1 MRKAMNH
8 SLKKITLASSLF
20 GLLFAS
26 AVYAAKEAPEASE
39 KEQKWDVNQAPGEV
53 VFADIKVDE
62 GTWMNLDVSPD
73 GKTIA
78 FDMLGDI
85 YTMSITGGEA
95 KNVTNSMAWDM
106 QPRFSP
112 DGKQLSFTSDQ
123 GGGDNIWVMD
133 SDGSDAYQVTKE
145 QFRLLNNAVWS
156 PDGNYL
162 AARKH
167 FTGTRSLGAGEIWLY
182 HKSGGNGIKLNK
194 RPNEQK
200 DLGEPAFTADGQYV
214 LFSRDSTPGRFFEY
228 SKNSN
233 EQIYEIFAI
242 DRHTGDIETWVTGQ
256 GGAVRP
262 TPSPDGK
269 YLAFVRRI
277 REKSTLY
284 LQDRETGAEFPIFK
298 GLERDMQ
305 ETWAIHGVYPN
316 FAWMPDSQAI
326 VFWAAGKIHRI
337 NIGDKEVTE
346 IPFSV
351 TDRREMRQAI
361 SKIQQAAPAD
371 FDVKMLRWL
380 QVAPNGKSAIFQAL
394 GHIYKVALPEGTP
407 QRITNQNEHFEF
419 YPRFSP
425 NGGSIIY
432 TTWHDKEL
440 GTVRIHSLFDGRQRV
455 ISQKPGHYIN
465 PALSP
470 DGRTAVFEAISG
482 GYLTSPLYSNET
494 GIITVDLKTKQ
505 QERISKSGSR
515 PFFGLDP
522 DRIYF
527 SESKVDGEVHSQ
539 KLVSV
544 DLSGND
550 KREHYVGNW
559 INDYAISPDGQ
570 WLAFNQRYQ
579 VYVTP
584 FVAGG
589 KAIATGPKAS
599 NLPVKR
605 FSKFSGAN
613 LSWSA
618 DSQSL
623 NWSMGPNL
631 YQQSL
636 GDKFAFLN
644 ADGKAPEDVE
654 AKVTNI
660 KLPAKADVPQGIIAL
675 TGAKIITM
683 KDEQVIEDGTIVIE
697 NNRIKAIG
705 KASDVSVPSSAQS
718 FDVKGKTI
726 IPGLIDFHWHGPYAN
741 SQMQPQTNWNALASL
756 AFGVTTTHNPSA
768 STEAVFSASEMQKT
782 GQIVAP
788 RLFSTGTILYGAN
801 HYITADVNSLDD
813 AVGHLERMK
822 AVGAFS
828 VKSYNQPRRDQRQ
841 QVLEAAR
848 QTGLLVVPEGGSLF
862 QHNMSMVVDGHTTIE
877 HSLPVPNVYADVKQ
891 LMRQADTAYVPTMG
905 VAYGGIAGERY
916 WYDKTEVW
924 KHPLLSK
931 FVPRQILEARSV
943 RRYKAPEEDYNHVNV
958 ARGSAQLQ
966 DEGVKVLMGAHG
978 QREGLAAHWEMW
990 MFEQGGMT
998 PMEALRTA
1006 TIDGAKVL
1014 GMEKDLGSIE
1024 VGKLADLVVLDADPL
1039 QNLRD
1044 SDKVNM
1050 VMINGRLYQAD
1061 SMNQLAPQKVNR
1073 DSFYFEED

>member
-1 MRKAMNH
+1 M
-8 SLKKITLASSLF
+8 KKITLLTAICSLAL
-20 GLLFAS
+20 GVVANG
-26 AVYAAKEAPEASE
+26 AEE
-39 KEQKWDVNQAPGEV
+39 KKQDDKKWDINKAPGKAY
-53 VFADIKVDE
+53 FADIKVDE

-78 FDMLGDI
+78 FDLLGDI
-85 YTMSITGGEA
+85 YTMPITGGEA
-95 KNVTNSMAWDM
+95 KNITNSMAWDM

-112 DGKQLSFTSDQ
+112 DNKQLSFTSDQ

-133 SDGSDAYQVTKE
+133 TDGSDAYQVTKE
-145 QFRLLNNAVWS
+145 KFRLLNNAVWS

-200 DLGEPAFTADGQYV
+200 DLGEPAFTPDGQYV
-214 LFSRDSTPGRFFEY
+214 LFSRDSTPGRYFEY

-233 EQIYEIFAI
+233 EQIYEVFAI
-242 DRHTGDIETWVTGQ
+242 DRNTGDIETWIRGQ

-269 YLAFVRRI
+269 YIAFVRRI
-277 REKSTLY
+277 REKSSLF
-284 LQDRETGAEFPIFK
+284 LQDRETGAEFPIYK

-316 FAWMPDSQAI
+316 FAWTPDSKEL
-326 VFWAAGKIHRI
+326 VFWAEGKIHKI
-337 NIGDKEVTE
+337 DVASKEVSN
-346 IPFSV
+346 IAFSV
-351 TDRREMRQAI
+351 NDKREMREAVTQMNT
-361 SKIQQAAPAD
+361 AAPEEFNA
-371 FDVKMLRWL
+371 KMLRWL
-380 QVAPNGKSAIFQAL
+380 QVSPNGKTAVFQAL
-394 GHIYKVALPEGTP
+394 GYIYKVNLPNGKP
-407 QRITNQNEHFEF
+407 QRISSQTDHFEF

-432 TTWHDKEL
+432 TTWNDEDL
-440 GTVRIHSLFDGRQRV
+440 GTVRIHSMFDGRQRV

-465 PALSP
+465 PTLSA
-470 DGRTAVFEAISG
+470 DGRTAVFQAISG

-494 GIITVDLKTKQ
+494 GIIKVDLKSKQ
-505 QERISKSGSR
+505 QERISKSGSS
-515 PFFGLDP
+515 PFFNRDAE
-522 DRIYF
+522 RVYF
-527 SESKVDGEVHSQ
+527 SQSKVDGEVHSQ
-539 KLVSV
+539 KLMSM

-550 KREHYVGNW
+550 KREHYMGQW
-559 INDYAISPDGQ
+559 INDFAISPDGQ
-570 WLAFNQRYQ
+570 WLAFNRRYQ

-589 KAIATGPKAS
+589 KAINTGPKAS
-599 NLPVKR
+599 NLPVQR
-605 FSKFSGAN
+605 FSEFSGAN
-613 LSWSA
+613 LSWSG
-618 DSQSL
+618 DSKSL

-631 YQQSL
+631 YQQPL
-636 GDKFAFLN
+636 DEKFAFLN
-644 ADGKAPEDVE
+644 ADNKAPEKAK
-654 AKVTNI
+654 AKVTEI
-660 KLPAKADVPQGIIAL
+660 KLPAKADIPKGTIAL
-675 TGAKIITM
+675 TGATVITM
-683 KDEQVIEDGTIVIE
+683 KGDEVIEDATIVVE
-697 NNRIKAIG
+697 NNRIKTIG
-705 KASDVSVPSSAQS
+705 KSADVTVPSGAKT
-718 FDVKGKTI
+718 FDLKGKTI

-768 STEAVFSASEMQKT
+768 STEAVFSASEMQKA

-801 HYITADVNSLDD
+801 HYITAEVNSLDD

-822 AVGAFS
+822 SVGAFS

-848 QTGLLVVPEGGSLF
+848 KTGLMVVPEGGSLF

-877 HSLPVPNVYADVKQ
+877 HSLPVANIYADVKQ
-891 LMRQADTAYVPTMG
+891 LMGQSKTAYVPTMG

-916 WYDKTEVW
+916 WYDKTDVW
-924 KHPLLSK
+924 KHPILSK
-931 FVPRQILEARSV
+931 YVPRQILEARSV
-943 RRYKAPEEDYNHVNV
+943 RRYKAPDEDYNHVNV
-958 ARGSAQLQ
+958 ARGAAQLQ
-966 DEGVKVLMGAHG
+966 DEGVKVLTGAHG

-1006 TIDGAKVL
+1006 TIDGAIVL
-1014 GMEKDLGSIE
+1014 GMEKDLGTIE
-1024 VGKLADLVVLDADPL
+1024 AGKLADLVVLNANPL
-1039 QNLRD
+1039 ENLRN
-1044 SDKVNM
+1044 SDQVNM
-1050 VMINGRLYQAD
+1050 VMLNGRLYETAT
-1061 SMNQLAPQKVNR
+1061 MNQVAPQKIDRNKL
-1073 DSFYFEED
+1073 YFEE

>member
-1 MRKAMNH
+1 MNIY
-8 SLKKITLASSLF
+8 SFKKIALLSGLLIASS
-20 GLLFAS
+20 GL
-26 AVYAAKEAPEASE
+26 AVQAKE
-39 KEQKWDVNQAPGEV
+39 KKDDQKWDVNKAPGKA

-78 FDMLGDI
+78 FDLLGDI
-85 YTMSITGGEA
+85 YTIPIGGGEA
-95 KNVTNSMAWDM
+95 KNITNSMAWDM

-112 DGKQLSFTSDQ
+112 DGGQLSFTSDQ

-133 SDGSDAYQVTKE
+133 IDGSDAYQVTKE
-145 QFRLLNNAVWS
+145 KFRLLNNAVWS

-200 DLGEPAFTADGQYV
+200 DLGEPAFTPDGQYV
-214 LFSRDSTPGRFFEY
+214 LFSRDSTSGRYFEY

-233 EQIYEIFAI
+233 EQIYEVFAI
-242 DRHTGDIETWVTGQ
+242 DRNTGEIETWISGQ

-262 TPSPDGK
+262 TPSPNGK
-269 YLAFVRRI
+269 YIAFVRRI

-284 LQDRETGAEFPIFK
+284 LQDRETGEEFPIYK

-316 FAWMPDSQAI
+316 FAWTPDSKNI
-326 VFWAAGKIHRI
+326 VFWAKGKIHTI
-337 NIGDKEVTE
+337 DIESKEVTN

-351 TDRREMRQAI
+351 IDRREMREVVSNI
-361 SKIQQAAPAD
+361 NQAAPKD

-380 QVAPNGKSAIFQAL
+380 QVAPNGKTAIFQAL
-394 GHIYKVALPEGTP
+394 GHIYKMSLPNGKP
-407 QRITNQNEHFEF
+407 HRITNQNDHFEF

-432 TTWHDKEL
+432 TTWSDKDL
-440 GTVRIHSLFDGRQRV
+440 GTVRIHSLFGGGQRI
-455 ISQKPGHYIN
+455 ISQKPGHYTN
-465 PALSP
+465 PSLSS
-470 DGRTAVFEAISG
+470 DGRTAVFQAISG
-482 GYLTSPLYSNET
+482 GYLTSPLYSKER
-494 GIITVDLKTKQ
+494 GIIVVDLKSQ
-505 QERISKSGSR
+505 QQKRISKSGSR
-515 PFFGLDP
+515 PFFNRDP
-522 DRIYF
+522 ERIYF
-527 SESKVDGEVHSQ
+527 SESKADGEVRSQ

-550 KREHYVGNW
+550 KREHYQGNW
-559 INDYAISPDGQ
+559 ISDFAISPDSQ
-570 WLAFNQRYQ
+570 WLAFTQRYQ

-589 KAIATGPKAS
+589 KVISTGPKAS

-613 LSWSA
+613 LSWSS
-618 DSQSL
+618 DSQNL

-631 YQQSL
+631 YQQKL
-636 GDKFAFLN
+636 GDKFGFLN
-644 ADGKAPEDVE
+644 VDGEAPEDAE
-654 AKVTNI
+654 ANVI
-660 KLPAKADVPQGIIAL
+660 HIQLPTKADVPKGLIAL
-675 TGAKIITM
+675 TGAKIISM
-683 KDEQVIEDGTIVIE
+683 KGDEVIENGTILVE
-697 NNRIKAIG
+697 NNRIKTVG
-705 KASDVSVPSSAQS
+705 KTDEVTVPSKAQR
-718 FDVKGKTI
+718 FDVTGKTI

-741 SQMQPQTNWNALASL
+741 DQIQPQTNWNALASL

-768 STEAVFSASEMQKT
+768 NTEAVFSASEMQKT

-813 AVGHLERMK
+813 AIGHLERMK

-848 QTGLLVVPEGGSLF
+848 KTGLMVVPEGGSLF
-862 QHNMSMVVDGHTTIE
+862 QHNMTMVIDGHTTIE
-877 HSLPVPNVYADVKQ
+877 HSLPVANVYADVKQ
-891 LMRQADTAYVPTMG
+891 LMGQADTAYVPTMG
-905 VAYGGIAGERY
+905 VAYGGIFGERY
-916 WYDKTEVW
+916 WYEKTDVW
-924 KHPLLSK
+924 KHPILSK
-931 FVPRQILEARSV
+931 YVPRQILEARSV
-943 RRYKAPEEDYNHVNV
+943 RRYKAPEEDYNHINV
-958 ARGSAQLQ
+958 ARGAAQLQ

-1006 TIDGAKVL
+1006 TIDGAKIL

-1024 VGKLADLVVLDADPL
+1024 VGKLADLVILDADPSKK
-1039 QNLRD
+1039 LRD

-1050 VMINGRLYQAD
+1050 VMLNGRLYEIAT
-1061 SMNQLAPQKVNR
+1061 MNQVAPEKVER
-1073 DSFYFEED
+1073 AKFYFED

>member
-1 MRKAMNH
+1 M
-8 SLKKITLASSLF
+8 KKITFLTALVSLSLGSVALNAAEPKESSENKTD
-20 GLLFAS
+20 
-26 AVYAAKEAPEASE
+26 KEA
-39 KEQKWDVNQAPGEV
+39 KWDINKAPGKPI
-53 VFADIKVDE
+53 FADISVDE

-73 GKTIA
+73 GQTIA
-78 FDMLGDI
+78 FDLLGDI
-85 YTMSITGGEA
+85 YTMPISGGEA
-95 KNVTNSMAWDM
+95 KNITNSMAWDM

-112 DGKQLSFTSDQ
+112 SGEQLSYTSDA
-123 GGGDNIWVMD
+123 GGGDNIWVMN
-133 SDGSDAYQVTKE
+133 SDGSDANQVTKE
-145 QFRLLNNAVWS
+145 KFRLLNNAVWS

-167 FTGTRSLGAGEIWLY
+167 FTGTRSLGAGEIWMY

-200 DLGEPAFTADGQYV
+200 DLGEPAFTPDGQYV
-214 LFSRDSTPGRFFEY
+214 LFSRDSTPGRYFEY

-233 EQIYEIFAI
+233 EQIYEVFAI
-242 DRHTGDIETWVTGQ
+242 DRNTGDIESWISGQ

-269 YLAFVRRI
+269 FIAFVRRI
-277 REKSTLY
+277 REKSSLY
-284 LQDRETGAEFPIFK
+284 LQDRETGEEFPIFK

-316 FAWMPDSQAI
+316 FAWTPDSKQI
-326 VFWAAGKIHRI
+326 VFWAGGKIHKI
-337 NIGDKEVTE
+337 DVASKEVSD
-346 IPFSV
+346 IPFNV
-351 TDRREMRQAI
+351 NDRREMREAI
-361 SKIQQAAPAD
+361 TKTQEAAPVD
-371 FDVKMLRWL
+371 FNVKMLRWL
-380 QVAPNGKSAIFQAL
+380 QVSPNGKTAIFQAL
-394 GHIYKVALPEGTP
+394 GHIYKVNLPNGKP
-407 QRITNQNEHFEF
+407 QRITKQNDHYEY

-432 TTWHDKEL
+432 TTWDDEDL

-455 ISQKPGHYIN
+455 ISQKPGHYTN
-465 PALSP
+465 PSLSS
-470 DGRTAVFEAISG
+470 DGKTAVFQAISG

-494 GIITVDLKTKQ
+494 GIIKVDLKSKQ
-505 QERISKSGSR
+505 QDRISKSGNN
-515 PFFGLDP
+515 PFFNRDP
-522 DRIYF
+522 ERVYF
-527 SESKVDGEVHSQ
+527 SQSKVDGEVHSR

-589 KAIATGPKAS
+589 NAISTGPKAS

-618 DSQSL
+618 DSQTL

-631 YQQSL
+631 YQQTL
-636 GDKFAFLN
+636 DAKFGFLN
-644 ADGKAPEDVE
+644 ADGKAPKAAEP
-654 AKVTNI
+654 KVTTI
-660 KLPAKADVPQGIIAL
+660 SLPSKADVPAGLIAL

-683 KDEQVIEDGTIVIE
+683 KGDEVINEGTILVE

-705 KASDVSVPSSAQS
+705 KSSEVNVPSNAKT
-718 FDVKGKTI
+718 FDVNGKTI

-741 SQMQPQTNWNALASL
+741 GQIQPQTNWNALASL

-768 STEAVFSASEMQKT
+768 NTEAVFSASEMQKT
-782 GQIVAP
+782 GQITAP

-801 HYITADVNSLDD
+801 HYITADVNSLED
-813 AVGHLERMK
+813 ATGHLERMK
-822 AVGAFS
+822 SVGAFS

-848 QTGLLVVPEGGSLF
+848 QTGLMVVPEGGSLF

-877 HSLPVPNVYADVKQ
+877 HSLPVANIYEDVKQ
-891 LMRQADTAYVPTMG
+891 LMSQAETAYVPTMG
-905 VAYGGIAGERY
+905 VAYGGISGEHY
-916 WYDKTEVW
+916 WYDKTDVW
-924 KHPLLSK
+924 KHPLLTK
-931 FVPRQILEARSV
+931 FVPRQILEGRAV
-943 RRYKAPEEDYNHVNV
+943 RRTKAPEEDYNHVNV
-958 ARGSAQLQ
+958 ARGAAQLQ

-998 PMEALRTA
+998 ALEALKTA

-1014 GMEKDLGSIE
+1014 GMDKDLGSIE
-1024 VGKLADLVVLDADPL
+1024 VGKLADLVILDADPL
-1039 QNLRD
+1039 EKLRN
-1044 SDKVNM
+1044 SEKVNM
-1050 VMINGRLYQAD
+1050 VMLNGRLYEAD
-1061 SMNQLAPQKVNR
+1061 SMNQIAPEKVER
-1073 DSFYFEED
+1073 AKFYFED

>member
-1 MRKAMNH
+1 MKKTVFISALV
-8 SLKKITLASSLF
+8 SLSLASV
-20 GLLFAS
+20 A
-26 AVYAAKEAPEASE
+26 YAAENSDKSDKDSKKDAA
-39 KEQKWDVNQAPGEV
+39 WDVNKAPGKAY
-53 VFADIKVDE
+53 FADIKVTE

-73 GKTIA
+73 GQTLA
-78 FDMLGDI
+78 FDLLGDI
-85 YTMSITGGEA
+85 YTMPIAGGEA
-95 KNVTNSMAWDM
+95 KNITNSMAWDM

-112 DGKQLSFTSDQ
+112 DGSQLSYTSDQ
-123 GGGDNIWVMD
+123 GGGDNIWIMD
-133 SDGSDAYQVTKE
+133 ADGSDSYQVTKE
-145 QFRLLNNAVWS
+145 KFRLLNNAVWS

-200 DLGEPAFTADGQYV
+200 DLGEPAFTPDGQYV
-214 LFSRDSTPGRFFEY
+214 LFSRDSTPGRYFEY

-233 EQIYEIFAI
+233 EQIYEVFAI
-242 DRHTGDIETWVTGQ
+242 DRNTGDIETWISGQ

-262 TPSPDGK
+262 TVSPDGK
-269 YLAFVRRI
+269 FIAFVRRI

-284 LQDRETGAEFPIFK
+284 LQDRESGAEFPIYK

-316 FAWMPDSQAI
+316 FAWTPDSKNI
-326 VFWAAGKIHRI
+326 VFWAKGKIHKI
-337 NIGDKEVTE
+337 DVNSKDVAE

-351 TDRREMRQAI
+351 TDKREMREAI
-361 SKIQQAAPAD
+361 TINQEAAPAD
-371 FDVKMLRWL
+371 FNAKMLRWV
-380 QVAPNGKSAIFQAL
+380 QVSPNGKTAIFQAL
-394 GHIYKVALPEGTP
+394 GYIYKVNLPDGKP
-407 QRITNQNEHFEF
+407 QRITNQSDHFEY

-432 TTWHDKEL
+432 TTWNDKDL
-440 GTVRIHSLFDGRQRV
+440 GSVKIHSLFDGRQRV
-455 ISQKPGHYIN
+455 ISQKPGHYVN
-465 PALSP
+465 PSLSA
-470 DGRTAVFEAISG
+470 DGKTAVFQAISG
-482 GYLTSPLYSNET
+482 GYLTSPLYSKET
-494 GIITVDLKTKQ
+494 GIIKVDLRARQ
-505 QERISKSGSR
+505 QDRISKSGAK
-515 PFFGLDP
+515 PFFNKDS
-522 DRIYF
+522 DRIFY
-527 SESKVDGEVHSQ
+527 SQSKVDGEVHSQ
-539 KLVSV
+539 KLMSM

-550 KREHYVGNW
+550 KREHYVGQW
-559 INDYAISPDGQ
+559 ISDYAISPDQQ

-589 KAIATGPKAS
+589 KAINTGPNAA

-605 FSKFSGAN
+605 FSEFSGAN
-613 LSWSA
+613 LSWSG
-618 DSQSL
+618 DSKSL

-631 YQQSL
+631 YQQKL
-636 GDKFAFLN
+636 DDKFAFLN
-644 ADGKAPEDVE
+644 ANGEVPEASKAT
-654 AKVTNI
+654 VTEI
-660 KLPAKADVPQGIIAL
+660 ELAAKAEVPSGLIAL
-675 TGAKIITM
+675 KGAKIITM
-683 KDEQVIEDGTIVIE
+683 KGDEVITDGTVLIE

-705 KASDVSVPSSAQS
+705 KSSEVSVPSSAQT

-726 IPGLIDFHWHGPYAN
+726 IPGLVDFHWHGPYAN
-741 SQMQPQTNWNALASL
+741 NQMQPQTNWNALASL

-801 HYITADVNSLDD
+801 HYITADVNNLKD
-813 AVGHLERMK
+813 ATGHLERMK
-822 AVGAFS
+822 SVGAFS

-862 QHNMSMVVDGHTTIE
+862 QHNMTMVVDGHTTIE
-877 HSLPVPNVYADVKQ
+877 HSLPVANIYKDVKQ
-891 LMRQADTAYVPTMG
+891 LMGQANTAYVPTMG
-905 VAYGGIAGERY
+905 VSYGGISGERY
-916 WYDKTEVW
+916 WYEKTDVW
-924 KHPLLSK
+924 KHPILSR

-958 ARGSAQLQ
+958 ARGAAQLQ

-998 PMEALRTA
+998 AMEALRTA

-1014 GMEKDLGSIE
+1014 GMEKDLGSLE
-1024 VGKLADLVVLDADPL
+1024 VGKLADIVVLDADPL
-1039 QNLRD
+1039 AKLRN
-1044 SDKVNM
+1044 SDQVHM
-1050 VMINGRLYQAD
+1050 VMINGNLYEAAT
-1061 SMNQLAPQKVNR
+1061 MNQLAPQKQER
-1073 DSFYFEED
+1073 PKLYFED

>member
-1 MRKAMNH
+1 M
-8 SLKKITLASSLF
+8 KKITFLSALISLSL
-20 GLLFAS
+20 GTVA
-26 AVYAAKEAPEASE
+26 YAAADKDATVDEAADKET
-39 KEQKWDVNQAPGEV
+39 KWDVNQAPGKAI
-53 VFADIKVDE
+53 FADIKVDE

-73 GKTIA
+73 GQTIA
-78 FDMLGDI
+78 FDLLGDI
-85 YTMSITGGEA
+85 YTMPISGGEA
-95 KNVTNSMAWDM
+95 KNITNSMAWDM

-112 DGKQLSFTSDQ
+112 NGEELSYTSDA
-123 GGGDNIWVMD
+123 GGGDNIWIMQN
-133 SDGSDAYQVTKE
+133 DGSDARQVTKE
-145 QFRLLNNAVWS
+145 KFRLLNNAVWS

-200 DLGEPAFTADGQYV
+200 DLGEPAFTPDGQYV

-233 EQIYEIFAI
+233 QQIYEVFAI
-242 DRHTGDIETWVTGQ
+242 DRNTGDIETWISGQ

-269 YLAFVRRI
+269 FIAFVRRI

-284 LQDRETGAEFPIFK
+284 LQDRETGAEFPIYK

-316 FAWMPDSQAI
+316 FAWTPDSKQVI
-326 VFWAAGKIHRI
+326 FWAGGKIRKI
-337 NIGDKEVTE
+337 DVASKEVSE

-351 TDRREMRQAI
+351 TDRREMREAI
-361 SKIQQAAPAD
+361 TKTQEAAPAD
-371 FDVKMLRWL
+371 FNAKMLRWL
-380 QVAPNGKSAIFQAL
+380 QVSPNGKTAIFQAL
-394 GHIYKVALPEGTP
+394 GYIYKVNLPDGKP

-432 TTWHDKEL
+432 TTWNDQDL

-455 ISQKPGHYIN
+455 ISQKPGHYTN
-465 PALSP
+465 PSLSS
-470 DGRTAVFEAISG
+470 DGQTAVFQAISG

-494 GIITVDLKTKQ
+494 GIIKVDLRSKQ

-515 PFFGLDP
+515 PFFNRDP
-522 DRIYF
+522 ERVYF
-527 SESKVDGEVHSQ
+527 SQSKVDGEVHSQ

-544 DLSGND
+544 DLSGNE

-589 KAIATGPKAS
+589 NAISTGPKAS

-618 DSQSL
+618 DSQTL

-631 YQQSL
+631 YQQQL
-636 GDKFAFLN
+636 GNKFGFLN
-644 ADGKAPEDVE
+644 ADGEAPEKAE
-654 AKVTNI
+654 PKVTSI
-660 KLPAKADVPQGIIAL
+660 QLPAKADVPTGLIAL
-675 TGAKIITM
+675 SGAKIITM
-683 KDEQVIEDGTIVIE
+683 KGDEVIENGTVLIE

-705 KASDVSVPSSAQS
+705 KASEVNVPSAAETI
-718 FDVKGKTI
+718 DVKGKTI

-741 SQMQPQTNWNALASL
+741 DQIQPQTNWNAMASL

-768 STEAVFSASEMQKT
+768 NTEAVFSASEMQKT

-801 HYITADVNSLDD
+801 HYITADVNSLED
-813 AVGHLERMK
+813 ATGHLERMK
-822 AVGAFS
+822 SVGAFS

-891 LMRQADTAYVPTMG
+891 LMSQADTAYVPTMG
-905 VAYGGIAGERY
+905 VAYGGISGERY
-916 WYDKTEVW
+916 WYEKTDVW
-924 KHPLLSK
+924 KHPLLTK

-958 ARGSAQLQ
+958 ARGAAQLQ

-1024 VGKLADLVVLDADPL
+1024 VGKLADLVILDADPL
-1039 QNLRD
+1039 EKLRNTE
-1044 SDKVNM
+1044 KVTM
-1050 VMINGRLYQAD
+1050 VMLNGRLYEAAT
-1061 SMNQLAPQKVNR
+1061 MNQVAPQKLER
-1073 DSFYFEED
+1073 AKFYFED